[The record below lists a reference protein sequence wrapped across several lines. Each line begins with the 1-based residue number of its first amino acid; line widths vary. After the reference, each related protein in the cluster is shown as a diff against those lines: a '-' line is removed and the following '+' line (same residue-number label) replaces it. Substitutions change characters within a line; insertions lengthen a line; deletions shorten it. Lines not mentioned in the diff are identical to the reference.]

1 MLLTLV
7 GLHASYVIVFNIYV
21 NGVIEHADS
30 ASGPTKKNGP
40 KNVFLGFYWKKC
52 KRHTDILQRVTWE
65 NCVLTT
71 FSSNKFVFKSK
82 NKPNLI

>member
-40 KNVFLGFYWKKC
+40 KNVFLGFYWEKC
-52 KRHTDILQRVTWE
+52 KRHGYFVTRYMRKLCVNNVFLQ
-65 NCVLTT
+65 
-71 FSSNKFVFKSK
+71 
-82 NKPNLI
+82 